1 MNNELTVLEKNELE
15 TLRKEENFTLAMERF
30 LVFMAKPPIKVKVEP
45 KKGNFP
51 YIPISEIENQ
61 LDTIFLGQW
70 QSEITQTIIVG
81 NEIVM
86 NVKVGVLHPIT
97 KEWIWRAGTG
107 AAMIRQKS
115 GSKISDIDGKI
126 PNAVEMDAPHAKADA
141 IKNAVQSLG
150 DFFGRNLRRKIEDVA
165 TYKPI
170 HTPKIT
176 KKNESQ
182 KTQSPAE

>member
-1 MNNELTVLEKNELE
+1 MNNELTTIDKAELQAIKN
-15 TLRKEENFTLAMERF
+15 EENFTLAMERF
-30 LVFMAKPPIKVKVEP
+30 LVFLAKPPARVKVEP

-97 KEWIWRAGTG
+97 KEWLWRAGTG

-150 DFFGRNLRRKIEDVA
+150 DFFGRNLRRKQEDVSN
-165 TYKPI
+165 YKPI
-170 HTPKIT
+170 HTPRIN
-176 KKNESQ
+176 KKNEQ
-182 KTQSPAE
+182 KEA